1 MLRWTDAHDI
11 GAGEWLNPKDIRA
24 GCEIVTVG
32 LLVRKTKRHYIV
44 THSIAD
50 GSDCRGAFAI
60 PRQNVVEYR
69 RLTPSTKES

>member
-11 GAGEWLNPKDIRA
+11 GAGEWVTPKDIRA

-32 LLVRKTKRHYIV
+32 LLIARTRTHYVI

-50 GSDCRGAFAI
+50 GGDARGAFAI

-69 RLTPSTKES
+69 RLNPSTKES